1 MASEAARGFFDD
13 PAMLAPPRTVRV
25 PFDGGAF
32 VLRSPEPLKP
42 YARCIGE
49 WLEQWARDT
58 PDALFLAERDAT
70 GGWRRLSYA
79 QVRKL
84 VGSIAQSLIGLH
96 LPPGRP
102 VVVLSDNGIDH
113 ALLML
118 AAMHVGRPV
127 CTVSSAYCR
136 LTKDYTKI
144 QGILNTLGP
153 ALVYA
158 SDAAV
163 YGPAAGAGRSGSA
176 RSSRRAC
183 APARS

>member
-1 MASEAARGFFDD
+1 MSRLFEHNAD
-13 PAMLAPPRTVRV
+13 PESHV
-25 PFDGGAF
+25 
-32 VLRSPEPLKP
+32 
-42 YARCIGE
+42 
-49 WLEQWARDT
+49 
-58 PDALFLAERDAT
+58 
-70 GGWRRLSYA
+70 
-79 QVRKL
+79 
-84 VGSIAQSLIGLH
+84 
-96 LPPGRP
+96 PGRP

-158 SDAAV
+158 SDQSVYGAAIASAALGVVTVFSRGADDHPGALSFESLTRTAESPAVMAAFEAIQPDDHAKRVAPRMRPHPPSKAAV
-163 YGPAAGAGRSGSA
+163 GLIDLSELPVLPYALESLVPEQLLD
-176 RSSRRAC
+176 
-183 APARS
+183 